1 MQLHLHLILHAS
13 KSNCYLA
20 SILFSLFSFF
30 FCVVFVHVSVYIR
43 SCRQFENAFVM
54 ALRFQVSDE
63 KGHGDDTSANNLDS
77 TDLGIKKKSIST
89 THMCTQTRLVFATH
103 ARLSCTDQ
111 PSIPRVNLHISP
123 ELPSRVLRVG
133 TFFF

>member
-1 MQLHLHLILHAS
+1 MHQNQTVIWPQ
-13 KSNCYLA
+13 
-20 SILFSLFSFF
+20 FSFLSFPFF

-89 THMCTQTRLVFATH
+89 THMCTQTRLVFCYT
-103 ARLSCTDQ
+103 RSF
-111 PSIPRVNLHISP
+111 ILH
-123 ELPSRVLRVG
+123 
-133 TFFF
+133 